1 MAGAGYKLFVN
12 GNTLSA
18 SDLNTYVQQQ
28 TVMVFVDST
37 ARTTALS
44 GVVSAGMISYLTGTN
59 SLETYNG
66 SAWVANGVGDVTL
79 TGTQTLTNKTLTAP
93 VISTISNTGTLTLP
107 TSTDTLVGR
116 ATTDTLTNKTLTTPA
131 VNNGYMTS
139 PKELTTVS
147 ATAATG
153 TIQFD
158 LLTQGVLYYTTN
170 ASANFTLNFRGN
182 STTTLASLMNIGDSW
197 SAVFLNTNGATAYYP
212 TAFTVDTSATVS
224 VKWSGGTAP
233 AAGNASS
240 IDAYSFTIIK
250 TGASAFTVLAG
261 GAVKFA

>member
-1 MAGAGYKLFVN
+1 
-12 GNTLSA
+12 
-18 SDLNTYVQQQ
+18 
-28 TVMVFVDST
+28 
-37 ARTTALS
+37 
-44 GVVSAGMISYLTGTN
+44 
-59 SLETYNG
+59 
-66 SAWVANGVGDVTL
+66 
-79 TGTQTLTNKTLTAP
+79 
-93 VISTISNTGTLTLP
+93 
-107 TSTDTLVGR
+107 LVGR
-116 ATTDTLTNKTLTTPA
+116 ATTDTLTNKTLTSPA

-158 LLTQGVLYYTTN
+158 LSTQGVLYYTTN

-182 STTTLASLMNIGDSW
+182 STTTLASLMNTGDSW
-197 SAVFLNTNGATAYYP
+197 SAVFLNTNGTTAYYP

-233 AAGNASS
+233 SSGNASS